1 MKQEEESKIEPKIQW
16 LKDRKGPNYRCK
28 IGGREYIQT
37 FRKERK
43 PAKTRVLSEH
53 DKVKRREYTKSYRR
67 NERAK
72 MVALERLV
80 SSLQNE
86 KQ

>member
-1 MKQEEESKIEPKIQW
+1 MSSTDEHNDVEW
-16 LKDRKGPNYRCK
+16 LKDKKGPLYRCK
-28 IGGREYIQT
+28 INNIEYIQT

-43 PAKTRVLSEH
+43 PPKPRVLSDD
-53 DKVKRREYTKSYRR
+53 DKVKRRTYMKNYRR
-67 NERAK
+67 DERAK
-72 MVALERLV
+72 MVALEKLV